1 MNVLRNVRAVVALG
15 GAAVLLTSGGLVA
28 SVAAS
33 RSAQA
38 DPFTVRA
45 NGGLNVRSG
54 PGLNSP
60 IIGGLPT
67 GARIDSTGPAKN
79 GWMPISYRGGTG
91 WVSDLYLNAQGV
103 GQQPAGN
110 TVAQGSAYTTAAL
123 NVRTGAGISYRV
135 VTVLAKGTRV
145 DSTGVQSNGYTQ
157 IRHQGQTR
165 WVSSQ
170 YLSGSPATPAPSPGP
185 GLPPIVGTATATA
198 ELMIRTTSG
207 AVFTNVKDVPRG
219 TVLQLTGVTEN
230 GRTQIVFEGAVR
242 WVNSSY
248 LSGTS
253 TVGKPPTSGLPAVVG
268 QKYATTALILRS
280 GSGDVFTSYGDAP
293 AGARLDVTG
302 RVENGRAQIV
312 YNGAVRWVT
321 AKYLSDTAPGPVGGG
336 GGSANVVGA
345 AGLTANSRQVLAELQ
360 AKFPEIRSYGGVRPD
375 SIPDHPSG
383 RAIDAM
389 TYTDAALGQ
398 RVADYIRAN
407 ATRLNVEYVI
417 HNQRIYSVARSSEG
431 WRYMADR
438 GSVTANHKDHVH
450 ITVR

>member
-170 YLSGSPATPAPSPGP
+170 YLSGSPAT
-185 GLPPIVGTATATA
+185 A

-336 GGSANVVGA
+336 GSANVVGA

-360 AKFPEIRSYGGVRPD
+360 TKFPEIRSYGGVRPD

>member
-60 IIGGLPT
+60 IIGGLP
-67 GARIDSTGPAKN
+67 
-79 GWMPISYRGGTG
+79 PIG
-91 WVSDLYLNAQGV
+91 
-103 GQQPAGN
+103 
-110 TVAQGSAYTTAAL
+110 
-123 NVRTGAGISYRV
+123 
-135 VTVLAKGTRV
+135 
-145 DSTGVQSNGYTQ
+145 
-157 IRHQGQTR
+157 
-165 WVSSQ
+165 
-170 YLSGSPATPAPSPGP
+170 
-185 GLPPIVGTATATA
+185 GTATATA

-336 GGSANVVGA
+336 GSANVVGA